1 VGALI
6 PVVLLVV
13 IVGIVL
19 LIAFDA
25 VFRPTIRRLAVRN
38 VTRRRGEAALVVL
51 GSLLGTAI
59 ITASFIVGDTLGA
72 STRNIART
80 DLGPTDEVVRVIG
93 LGRGHEVAER
103 LRTPPLPNV
112 DGVLELAVS
121 GAAVATPP
129 GPDRRAEPLTQVV
142 EVDFDDARAFGDDP
156 DATGLAAAGATPT
169 GDEVVIGEE
178 LADKLDAA
186 PGESITLFAYGAERS
201 LTVRSIVPHT
211 GVAGFGSPNVFVPLG
226 TIRAL
231 AGPAADQVGGADGAA
246 AADEGNQSGAA
257 PPTSRVFVSN
267 SGGVFDG
274 ASHTGSVASALR
286 ERVEGLPGVEVR
298 TAKSDLL
305 EEADE
310 NAAEFTQIFGGIG
323 AFSVIAG
330 ILLLINIFV
339 MLADERK
346 SELGMLRAVGL
357 KRNQLVRAFGMEG
370 GIYSVLSAAA
380 GAIAGIGVGRVIVVV
395 AQSIFDQ
402 DDPQFRL
409 QLAFALEPGSL
420 LLGFVVGASISLIT
434 VWGASVRLG
443 RLNVIRA
450 IRDIAEAPATG
461 RRRTRSM
468 ILGAVGIVI
477 GGLMFQSGVS
487 NDAWFGALA
496 GVPVAA
502 FSAISLMRRL
512 VPVRLAVLAGCGTA
526 LFWGIAVF
534 SLFPDAME
542 GTDFPAF
549 VTQGVILVAA
559 AVAIVATNDDLLS
572 RVVNRLGVSN
582 RTLAVRL
589 GFAYPLARVFR
600 TSMLLGM
607 YAIVVFTLTFLAV
620 FSNLFSAQ
628 APKFTREASAGYD
641 VLVNSNAS
649 NPVPAAA
656 LTAHPDVIAVTT
668 FQRAFPRFT
677 TEFQPKPTNWPLSG
691 FGASFLERSVPA
703 LSDRDPAYADDES
716 AWRAVLADPTK
727 VIVSDFFLQG
737 GGPPE
742 ARLDVGE
749 PLEIINPLT
758 REGREL
764 RVAAV
769 MSGDWLFNGAMV
781 GESFATKF
789 FGDDAP
795 TSRHLVAV
803 KPGADADEAAAR
815 LEGAL
820 LQHGVQASSVASEI
834 QRGLGQ
840 QASFIRLM
848 QGYLA
853 LGLIIGIAGLGVV
866 MVRSVRERR
875 RQIGMLRAMG
885 FQSRVVRSTFLV
897 EAGFIAVQGIALG
910 VVLALVTSYQL
921 LTKSE
926 TFGDQAIDF
935 AVPWASITVLFVV
948 ALAASLVASA
958 TPANQAARI
967 KPAVALR
974 IAD

>member
-1 VGALI
+1 MAALI
-6 PVVLLVV
+6 PVALLAL
-13 IVGIVL
+13 IVGLVL
-19 LIAFDA
+19 LISFDA
-25 VFRPTIRRLAVRN
+25 LFRPTIRRLAVRN

-72 STRNIART
+72 STRDIART
-80 DLGPTDEVVRVIG
+80 DLGPTDEVVRIVG
-93 LGRGHEVAER
+93 LGRGPEIAES
-103 LRTPPLPNV
+103 LRTPPIPNV
-112 DGVLELAVS
+112 DGLLELVVS
-121 GAAVATPP
+121 GAAVATPD
-129 GPDRRAEPLTQVV
+129 GPDRRAEPVAQVV
-142 EVDFDDARAFGDDP
+142 EVDFDAARAFGNDP
-156 DATGLAAAGATPT
+156 GVTGLAAAGATPT

-178 LADKLDAA
+178 LADKLDVDR
-186 PGESITLFAYGAERS
+186 GDSITLFAYGKERS
-201 LTVRSIVPHT
+201 LTIRSVVPHV
-211 GVAGFGSPNVFVPLG
+211 GIAGFGSPNVFVPLG
-226 TIRAL
+226 TVRAL
-231 AGPAADQVGGADGAA
+231 AGPAAEPAGGSTAPAGTD
-246 AADEGNQSGAA
+246 DSGAA
-257 PPTSRVFVSN
+257 PPASLVFVSN
-267 SGGVFDG
+267 AGGVFEG
-274 ASHTGSVASALR
+274 AKHTASVAAALR
-286 ERVEGLPGVEVR
+286 DRVEGSPGVEIR
-298 TAKSDLL
+298 TAKRDLL
-305 EEADE
+305 DDADA

-380 GAIAGIGVGRVIVVV
+380 GVIAGIGVGRVIVVV
-395 AQSIFDQ
+395 AQSIFNQ

-409 QLAFALEPGSL
+409 QLAFALEPGTL
-420 LLGFVVGASISLIT
+420 LLGFIVGASISLIT
-434 VWGASVRLG
+434 VWGASIRLG

-468 ILGAVGIVI
+468 ILGALGIVV
-477 GGLMFQSGVS
+477 GGLMLQSGVS

-496 GVPVAA
+496 GVPIAA
-502 FSAISLMRRL
+502 FSSVSLLRRL
-512 VPVRLAVLAGCGTA
+512 IPLRLAVLAGCGTA

-534 SLFPDAME
+534 SILPDAME

-572 RVVNRLGVSN
+572 GVVNRLGVSN
-582 RTLAVRL
+582 RTLSIRL

-607 YAIVVFTLTFLAV
+607 YAIVVFTLTFLSV

-628 APKFTREASAGYD
+628 APKFTREASAGYH

-649 NPVPAAA
+649 NPVPAGA
-656 LTAHPDVIAVTT
+656 LLAHSDVVAVTS

-677 TEFQPKPTNWPLSG
+677 TDFQPKPTNWPLSG
-691 FGASFLERSVPA
+691 FNASFLERSIPA
-703 LSDRDPAYADDES
+703 LSDRDPAYPDDAS
-716 AWRAVLADPTK
+716 AWRAVLGDPTK
-727 VIVSDFFLQG
+727 VVVSDFFLQG

-749 PLEIINPLT
+749 PLQVINPLT
-758 REGREL
+758 RERREL

-769 MSGDWLFNGAMV
+769 MTGDWLFNGAMV
-781 GESFATKF
+781 GDAFATTF
-789 FGDDAP
+789 FGGDAP
-795 TSRHLVAV
+795 TSRHLVAI
-803 KPGADADEAAAR
+803 KPGIDADDAAAR

-834 QRGLGQ
+834 ERGLGQ
-840 QASFIRLM
+840 QESFITLM

-926 TFGDQAIDF
+926 TFGDQTIDF
-935 AVPWASITVLFVV
+935 AVPWTSITVLFVV
-948 ALAASLVASA
+948 ALAASLIASA